1 MARLFVALDV
11 PPLIK
16 QMLEGL
22 QGGVPGARWV
32 NSDMFHIT
40 LAFLGE
46 VDSRSEADII
56 SALAPVTVKPFD
68 LTFDGLDTF
77 GDKKRVRSIHV
88 RVKNTPELNAL
99 QHSVVHALKRLGFES
114 EHKRYTPH
122 VTLARLKFC
131 DMARVGRFIEETG
144 PVRLPPVTVRGFTL
158 FESHLAHTGA
168 HYLPR
173 CEFGGDNEIA
183 HAEAL

>member
-1 MARLFVALDV
+1 MARLFVALEI

-16 QMLEGL
+16 QMLESV

-46 VDSRSEADII
+46 VDARAEADII

-68 LTFDGLDTF
+68 VSFGGIDTF
-77 GDKKRVRSIHV
+77 GDKKRIRSIHV
-88 RVKNTPELNAL
+88 RVKTSPELNAL
-99 QHSVVHALKRLGFES
+99 QHSIAHALKRLGFEP

-122 VTLARLKFC
+122 ITLARLKFC
-131 DMARVGRFIEETG
+131 DAARVGRFVEEASLLS
-144 PVRLPPVTVRGFTL
+144 LPPMTVRGFTL
-158 FESHLAHTGA
+158 YESHLAHTGA
-168 HYLPR
+168 HYLPQ
-173 CEFGGDNEIA
+173 CEFGGENEIA
-183 HAEAL
+183 HAEAV